1 VITQADLDA
10 ARAELLAKSSETIE
24 GETAVKWG
32 ARALAAWELAA
43 KSRADAATYVHWF
56 KEAVVYKHE
65 ALEHA
70 SCAQVGLL
78 DTLRYQ
84 LRDVP

>member
-1 VITQADLDA
+1 MISPADLDA
-10 ARAELLAKSSETIE
+10 ARAELVAKPSEIIE

-32 ARALAAWELAA
+32 ARALAAWELAG
-43 KSRADAATYVHWF
+43 KSRANAERYVFWF